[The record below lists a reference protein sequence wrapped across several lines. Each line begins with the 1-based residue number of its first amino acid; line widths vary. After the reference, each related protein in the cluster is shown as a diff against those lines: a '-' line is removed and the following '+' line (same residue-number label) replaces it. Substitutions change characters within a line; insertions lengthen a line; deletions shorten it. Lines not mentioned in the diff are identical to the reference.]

1 MASDT
6 FEHQAS
12 EHQASLSLG
21 RHGWAGFAI
30 VALVAGGL
38 GLWAATTEIAGA
50 VVAPGIV
57 AVEDGSKRIQHQE
70 GGIVSEI
77 MVQNG
82 DAVREDQLLLRL
94 DGTAV
99 AASRDV
105 IRAQLDNALA
115 VRARLLAE
123 AAGAPALERPRVTGW
138 SPGAEFEAVFATQA
152 SLREVRKLSTTSQQ
166 SRLAEQTAQ
175 LEQQIGGMLA
185 QQAALN
191 DELAI
196 LTEEWRGLE
205 ELLASG
211 LTDSA
216 RANANRRQRASIAGS
231 IAKLATDIAAA
242 RAAIAERAVASAQ
255 VEDDFRS
262 GVLQELQ
269 AIEVNVAELLQQ
281 KIAADD
287 RLRRLDIR
295 APRAG
300 VVHQS
305 AVHTIGGVISPGE
318 AVMLIVPANEQ
329 LLVDVRVA
337 PADIDDIAMGQ
348 DVLVRFTGLA
358 LPTTPG
364 LAGVVRSV
372 SPAAAADPITKAAYY
387 EVRVEIAE
395 AERQRLGAS
404 TRVVPGMPV
413 EAFLET
419 EMHTVLAYL
428 AQPLTDQIMH
438 TFREN

>member
-6 FEHQAS
+6 YEDHAFEHR
-12 EHQASLSLG
+12 ASLSLG
-21 RHGWAGFAI
+21 RHGWAGFAV

-38 GLWAATTEIAGA
+38 GLWAATTEISGA
-50 VVAPGIV
+50 VVAPGVV
-57 AVEDGSKRIQHQE
+57 AVEEGSKRIQHQE

-77 MVQNG
+77 LVQNG
-82 DAVREDQLLLRL
+82 DAVSEGQLLLRL

-105 IRAQLDNALA
+105 VRAQLDNALA
-115 VRARLLAE
+115 IRARLLAE
-123 AAGAPALERPRVTGW
+123 AGGAPVLERPRVAAW
-138 SPGAEFEAVFATQA
+138 SPGAEFDAAFATQV
-152 SLREVRKLSTTSQQ
+152 SLREARRLSTTSQQ
-166 SRLAEQTAQ
+166 SRLAEQSAQ
-175 LEQQIGGMLA
+175 LEQQIAGMHA
-185 QQAALN
+185 QQAALT
-191 DELAI
+191 DELSI
-196 LTEEWRGLE
+196 LNEEWRGLE

-216 RANANRRQRASIAGS
+216 RANANRRQRASIAGN

-255 VEDDFRS
+255 VADDFRS
-262 GVLQELQ
+262 EVLQELQ
-269 AIEVNVAELLQQ
+269 TIEVNVAELLQQ

-295 APRAG
+295 APRSG

-329 LLVDVRVA
+329 LLVDVRVG
-337 PADIDDIAMGQ
+337 PADVDDIAVGQ
-348 DVLVRFTGLA
+348 EVLVRFTGLA
-358 LPTTPG
+358 LTTTTG

-372 SPAAAADPITKAAYY
+372 SPAAATDPTTRAAYY
-387 EVRVEIAE
+387 EVRVEVAQ
-395 AERQRLGAS
+395 AERERLGAS
-404 TRVVPGMPV
+404 TRLVPGMPV
-413 EAFLET
+413 EAFIET
-419 EMHTVLAYL
+419 EMRTVLAYL
-428 AQPLTDQIMH
+428 AQPLTDQLLH
-438 TFREN
+438 TFR